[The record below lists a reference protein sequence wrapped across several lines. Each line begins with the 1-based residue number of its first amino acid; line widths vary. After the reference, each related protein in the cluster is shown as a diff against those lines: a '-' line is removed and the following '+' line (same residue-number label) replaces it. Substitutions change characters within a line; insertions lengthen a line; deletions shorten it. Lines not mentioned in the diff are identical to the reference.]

1 MSFPGAVS
9 AMLMIVALL
18 AMLGTTQAG
27 EKAERVYEMRTY
39 YAPEGRLDDLHA
51 RFRNHTVKLFEKH
64 GITNVGY
71 WTPIDNVDNKL
82 VFVLSFPS
90 REAAKKSWADFRAD
104 PAWQAVVKQ
113 SEANGPIVAK
123 AESVYLKATD
133 YSPEPKPAA
142 TGDRIFEMRTYIT
155 TPGNLDNLNARF
167 RNHTVKLF
175 EKHGMTNIA
184 YWVPLKGEKGADD
197 LLVYFLS
204 HKSLDAAKESFTAFR
219 SDPAWKAAL
228 KASEEKAGGPL
239 TVPKTGVT
247 SVMMKATDYSPIR

>member
-1 MSFPGAVS
+1 MKFHAAVVMMILPLIAMVGA
-9 AMLMIVALL
+9 
-18 AMLGTTQAG
+18 TQAG

-64 GITNVGY
+64 GMTNIGY
-71 WTPIDNVDNKL
+71 WTPIDNKENKL
-82 VFVLSFPS
+82 VYILAYPS
-90 REAAKKSWADFRAD
+90 RDAAKKSWSAFGAA
-104 PAWQAVVKQ
+104 PAWQAVKKET
-113 SEANGPIVAK
+113 EAKGKIVAK
-123 AESVYLKATD
+123 IESLYLNATD

-142 TGDRIFEMRTYIT
+142 RGDRIFEMRTYIA
-155 TPGNLDNLNARF
+155 TPKNLDNLNARF

-175 EKHGMTNIA
+175 EKHGMTNIG

-197 LLVYFLS
+197 TLVYFLS
-204 HKSLDAAKESFTAFR
+204 HKSVEEAKKSFGAFR
-219 SDPAWKAAL
+219 DDADWKAAF

-239 TVPKTGVT
+239 TTPKIGVK